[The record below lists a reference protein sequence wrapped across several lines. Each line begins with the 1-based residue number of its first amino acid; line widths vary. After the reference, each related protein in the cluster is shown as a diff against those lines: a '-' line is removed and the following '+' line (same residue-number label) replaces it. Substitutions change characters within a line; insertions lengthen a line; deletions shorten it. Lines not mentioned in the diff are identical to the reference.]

1 MRYIENTNTIDIYQ
15 KSIDLFNEFKIILAT
30 VFVAL
35 IFWAGIFLL
44 SNDYKKISIEI
55 SESDTLQLDLGKAQ
69 YNILTEEGFT
79 QRDLYLQFTNNVK
92 KKYIFQRSMS
102 KFNFDEKINNSL
114 YDRFKAINNADKN
127 IITVSITL
135 LSNNEELGKEIIN
148 THIDNVHTN
157 TINNLI
163 QYFKSYKVRNSLKI
177 QNFKFERI
185 LDLANVKQS
194 ILSEI
199 DYIKKIY
206 DYELINRIGVIRDNI
221 KIAESLNFVE
231 SQNLE
236 NITVINKE
244 ETKILSLEYP
254 LGDQLFYL
262 GTKILDSVLED
273 LIAKASN
280 DNYSHNI
287 SVDLLSKKDLV
298 ENLIINESIY
308 DVPSLDLFGYDQV
321 INLEIEN
328 RRLESILEL
337 LNEKM
342 IKSSDEKDKELGK
355 VVNYNLD
362 EIKIERYGINLMV
375 SLIITLIVGLIVGCI
390 LALYRIEYKERFLKE
405 KSI

>member
-44 SNDYKKISIEI
+44 SNEYKKISIEI

-69 YNILTEEGFT
+69 YNILIEEGFT

-92 KKYIFQRSMS
+92 KKHIFQRSLS

-114 YDRFKAINNADKN
+114 YDSFKVINNVDKN

-135 LSNNEELGKEIIN
+135 LSDNEELGKEIIN
-148 THIDNVHTN
+148 AHIHNVHTN
-157 TINNLI
+157 TMNNLT
-163 QYFKSYKVRNSLKI
+163 QYFKSYKIRNSLKI
-177 QNFKFERI
+177 QDFKFERV
-185 LDLANVKQS
+185 LALANVKQS

-199 DYIKKIY
+199 NYINKKY

-236 NITVINKE
+236 NITVINNE

-254 LGDQLFYL
+254 LDDQLFYL
-262 GTKILDSVLED
+262 GTKILGSVLED
-273 LIAKASN
+273 LIAKARKE
-280 DNYSHNI
+280 NYSYNI

-321 INLEIEN
+321 VNLEIEN

-337 LNEKM
+337 LNEKI
-342 IKSSDEKDKELGK
+342 IKSDDEKDRELGK

-362 EIKIERYGINLMV
+362 EIKIERYGIDLMV

-405 KSI
+405 NSI

>member
-1 MRYIENTNTIDIYQ
+1 MRYIENTNTIDMYQ

-92 KKYIFQRSMS
+92 KKYIFQRALS

-114 YDRFKAINNADKN
+114 YDSFKVINADKN

-157 TINNLI
+157 TMDNLI

-185 LDLANVKQS
+185 LDLANAKQS
-194 ILSEI
+194 IVSEI
-199 DYIKKIY
+199 DYINKKY

-221 KIAESLNFVE
+221 KIAKSLNFVE

-236 NITVINKE
+236 NITVINNE

-254 LGDQLFYL
+254 LDDQLFYL
-262 GTKILDSVLED
+262 GTKILHSVLED

-280 DNYSHNI
+280 ENYSYNI

-308 DVPSLDLFGYDQV
+308 DVPSLGLFGYDQ
-321 INLEIEN
+321 IKNLEIEN

-337 LNEKM
+337 LNEKI
-342 IKSSDEKDKELGK
+342 IKRGDEKYKEIGK

-362 EIKIERYGINLMV
+362 EIKIEKFGMDLKV

-390 LALYRIEYKERFLKE
+390 LALYRTEYKERFLKE
-405 KSI
+405 NSI

>member
-44 SNDYKKISIEI
+44 SDDYKKISIEI
-55 SESDTLQLDLGKAQ
+55 SESDTLQLDLGKEQ

-92 KKYIFQRSMS
+92 KKYIFQRALL
-102 KFNFDEKINNSL
+102 KFNFDEQINNSL
-114 YDRFKAINNADKN
+114 YDSFKVINNVDKD

-148 THIDNVHTN
+148 THIENVHTN

-163 QYFKSYKVRNSLKI
+163 QYFKSYKARNSLKI
-177 QNFKFERI
+177 QNFKLERV
-185 LDLANVKQS
+185 LALANVKQS

-199 DYIKKIY
+199 DYINKKH

-221 KIAESLNFVE
+221 KIAKSLNFVE

-236 NITVINKE
+236 NITVINNE

-254 LGDQLFYL
+254 LDDKLFYL
-262 GTKILDSVLED
+262 GTKILGSVLED
-273 LIAKASN
+273 LIAKARKE
-280 DNYSHNI
+280 NYSYNI

-308 DVPSLDLFGYDQV
+308 DVPSLDLLGYDQV

-328 RRLESILEL
+328 RRLDSILES
-337 LNEKM
+337 LNRKM
-342 IKSSDEKDKELGK
+342 IKYGDESDKELGK
-355 VVNYNLD
+355 VVNYNFD
-362 EIKIERYGINLMV
+362 EIKIETHGIDLMV
-375 SLIITLIVGLIVGCI
+375 TLIITLIVGLIVGCI
-390 LALYRIEYKERFLKE
+390 LALYRIEYKERHLKE
-405 KSI
+405 NLI

>member
-1 MRYIENTNTIDIYQ
+1 MRYIENTNTIDMYQ

-92 KKYIFQRSMS
+92 KKYIFQRALS

-114 YDRFKAINNADKN
+114 YDSFKVINADKN

-157 TINNLI
+157 TIDNLI

-194 ILSEI
+194 IVSEI
-199 DYIKKIY
+199 DYINKKY

-221 KIAESLNFVE
+221 KIAKSLNFVE

-236 NITVINKE
+236 NITVINNE

-254 LGDQLFYL
+254 LDDQLFYL
-262 GTKILDSVLED
+262 GTKILHSVLED

-280 DNYSHNI
+280 ENYSYNI

-308 DVPSLDLFGYDQV
+308 DVPSLGLFGYDQI

-337 LNEKM
+337 LNEKI
-342 IKSSDEKDKELGK
+342 IKRGDEKYKEIGK

-362 EIKIERYGINLMV
+362 EIKIEKYGMDLKV

-390 LALYRIEYKERFLKE
+390 LALYRTEYKERFLKE
-405 KSI
+405 NSI

>member
-44 SNDYKKISIEI
+44 SDDYKKISIEI
-55 SESDTLQLDLGKAQ
+55 SESDTLQLDLGKEQ

-92 KKYIFQRSMS
+92 KKYIFQRALL
-102 KFNFDEKINNSL
+102 KFNFDEQINNSL
-114 YDRFKAINNADKN
+114 YDSFKVINNVDKD

-148 THIDNVHTN
+148 THIENVHTN

-163 QYFKSYKVRNSLKI
+163 QYFKSYKARNSLKI
-177 QNFKFERI
+177 QNFKLERV
-185 LDLANVKQS
+185 LALANVKQS

-199 DYIKKIY
+199 DYINKKH

-221 KIAESLNFVE
+221 KIAKSLNFVE

-236 NITVINKE
+236 NITVINNE

-254 LGDQLFYL
+254 LDDQLFYL
-262 GTKILDSVLED
+262 GTKILGSVLED
-273 LIAKASN
+273 LIAKARKE
-280 DNYSHNI
+280 NYSYNI

-308 DVPSLDLFGYDQV
+308 DVPSLDLLGYDQV

-328 RRLESILEL
+328 RRLDSILES
-337 LNEKM
+337 LNRKM
-342 IKSSDEKDKELGK
+342 IKYGDESDKELGK
-355 VVNYNLD
+355 VVNYNFD
-362 EIKIERYGINLMV
+362 EIKIETHGIDLMV
-375 SLIITLIVGLIVGCI
+375 TLIITLIVGLIVGCI
-390 LALYRIEYKERFLKE
+390 LALYRIEYKERHLKE
-405 KSI
+405 NLI

>member
-55 SESDTLQLDLGKAQ
+55 SESDTLQLDLGKEQ

-92 KKYIFQRSMS
+92 KKYIFQRALL
-102 KFNFDEKINNSL
+102 KFNFDEQINNSL
-114 YDRFKAINNADKN
+114 YDSFKVINVDKD

-148 THIDNVHTN
+148 THIENVHTN

-163 QYFKSYKVRNSLKI
+163 QYFKSYKARNSLKI

-199 DYIKKIY
+199 DYINKKHDY
-206 DYELINRIGVIRDNI
+206 DLINRIGVIRDNI
-221 KIAESLNFVE
+221 KIAKSLNFVE

-236 NITVINKE
+236 NITVINNE

-254 LGDQLFYL
+254 LDDQLFYL
-262 GTKILDSVLED
+262 GTKILGSVLED
-273 LIAKASN
+273 LIAKARKE
-280 DNYSHNI
+280 NYSYNI

-321 INLEIEN
+321 VNLEIEN

-405 KSI
+405 NSI